1 MIRIGRG
8 IDRAQVA
15 EAIRR
20 GDATTVTYDDVLEE
34 KDIRETLAGIRDAG
48 MPREA
53 TALMG
58 WLASHPNTP
67 EAALRELFAEGRQSV
82 LVCLAMNRKLPED
95 LQKALLDHDDP
106 DVREHAH
113 HTFVHLKRH

>member
-8 IDRAQVA
+8 IDRAAVR
-15 EAIRR
+15 EAVER
-20 GDATTVTYDDVLEE
+20 GDATTVVYDDVLEAA
-34 KDIRETLAGIRDAG
+34 DIRETLAGIKEAG

-53 TALMG
+53 TALLG

-67 EAALRELFAEGRQSV
+67 EDALRELFQHGRREV
-82 LVCLAMNRKLPED
+82 LVCLAMNRRLPED
-95 LQKALLDHDDP
+95 LRRSLLDHADP

-113 HTFVHLKRH
+113 HTLSLMRRH